1 MLPWRGDGEIMRGVD
16 LCGFSD
22 SEGRDTG
29 FIEEMVAYLREEV
42 RQVNCFLL
50 LLNSQEPRIG
60 MHLKDMLVALKNVFG
75 EAFMRHVLVGFT
87 RWDYSVRG
95 AILRRGVTRETL
107 SNNVNGVLRELVGHA
122 HECPC
127 VFLDNTVNMCTDE
140 ELRALYTCRSCGN
153 CGEELA
159 EVTSAFEEALETI
172 RRAAAANEPFQCA
185 HIESTLAER
194 DIGRDSLE
202 REAAAFDEGREA
214 LERLTSGWE
223 ELSIDEPSSLE
234 ARLEAELQASREA
247 LHHFLAA
254 RCKPDLE
261 HVMASVLETF
271 DARSK
276 EEAQG
281 VIFKNRTAAAS
292 SNRSLRM
299 ALIREYKACIDEQ
312 VEASGSATPRQRFDE
327 IHAKFEELVLR
338 FAGTCKGG
346 SLAWQPLVVLQDQ
359 LRMEQVDA
367 REKILSDDL
376 KKGVLLPSLSPPV
389 KDAKVL
395 LGLFGSRPVPAWVL
409 AASSQVES
417 GAGSARPPTG

>member
-1 MLPWRGDGEIMRGVD
+1 MRT
-16 LCGFSD
+16 SA
-22 SEGRDTG
+22 R
-29 FIEEMVAYLREEV
+29 
-42 RQVNCFLL
+42 
-50 LLNSQEPRIG
+50 
-60 MHLKDMLVALKNVFG
+60 
-75 EAFMRHVLVGFT
+75 
-87 RWDYSVRG
+87 
-95 AILRRGVTRETL
+95 
-107 SNNVNGVLRELVGHA
+107 
-122 HECPC
+122 
-127 VFLDNTVNMCTDE
+127 VFLDNTVNMCTD

-172 RRAAAANEPFQCA
+172 RAAAANEPFQCA

-247 LHHFLAA
+247 LHPSSRQDASLTI
-254 RCKPDLE
+254 E

-292 SNRSLRM
+292 STARYAWHSYGSTRRASTSRWRQVVRPHRASASTRSTPNSRSWSFDSPARARAARSHGNRSSCCKISCAWSRWMRERRSSLMTSRRAFCSLASHLPSRM
-299 ALIREYKACIDEQ
+299 RRSSWDCLVPGRCQPGSLLLAVRWNRAPAAHGLQQDEDP
-312 VEASGSATPRQRFDE
+312 ATP
-327 IHAKFEELVLR
+327 V
-338 FAGTCKGG
+338 
-346 SLAWQPLVVLQDQ
+346 W
-359 LRMEQVDA
+359 
-367 REKILSDDL
+367 
-376 KKGVLLPSLSPPV
+376 
-389 KDAKVL
+389 
-395 LGLFGSRPVPAWVL
+395 WV
-409 AASSQVES
+409 
-417 GAGSARPPTG
+417 